1 LEVFIVD
8 AVVIMG
14 FKVFVTNIVVGGV
27 LSKFVYTNLVF
38 FITGSFVEAIADTA
52 ANETDYDKNDNHN
65 DKYSL
70 SKRSSKILKPN
81 RIDPTIFVR
90 LYPVLKIKTC
100 VSRSSILGWICNQ
113 QHTLFNRKSVISSN
127 FNLRSIS
134 KHNPLCGIHSAT
146 STVNIDVHVFILVY
160 SYVDSKSIFQIVE
173 F

>member
-1 LEVFIVD
+1 
-8 AVVIMG
+8 MG
-14 FKVFVTNIVVGGV
+14 FKVVVTNIVVGGV

-38 FITGSFVEAIADTA
+38 FITGSFVEAIADTT

-100 VSRSSILGWICNQ
+100 VSRSSILSWICN
-113 QHTLFNRKSVISSN
+113 
-127 FNLRSIS
+127 
-134 KHNPLCGIHSAT
+134 
-146 STVNIDVHVFILVY
+146 
-160 SYVDSKSIFQIVE
+160 E
-173 F
+173 